1 MADWKTWKKGR
12 KTTWKWDDFDGSGSC
27 EGIIT
32 EVAEDHAIMEA
43 DGMHLWIDDST
54 AEMFS

>member
-1 MADWKTWKKGR
+1 MADWKTWKKRR
-12 KTTWKWDDFDGSGSC
+12 KTTWRWDDFDGSGSC